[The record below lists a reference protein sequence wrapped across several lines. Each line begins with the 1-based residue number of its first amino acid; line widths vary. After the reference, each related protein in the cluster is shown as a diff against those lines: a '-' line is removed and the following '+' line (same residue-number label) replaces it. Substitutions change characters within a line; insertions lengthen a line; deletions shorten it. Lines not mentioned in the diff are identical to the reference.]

1 MKINNTPSRG
11 FPMTLQHYDCA
22 PRNDRGIINTNHQH
36 LYRMISP
43 LLFEPIT
50 CALVACALEHTIV
63 RHRPLDL
70 PRMRVWIRRHA
81 ECIMD
86 ATLEEFAQPML
97 EAVPCIHLKIIMLSS
112 FFLIFFCVLRHQIM
126 QYVPT
131 SHHRQTADQRP
142 KL

>member
-1 MKINNTPSRG
+1 
-11 FPMTLQHYDCA
+11 MTQQYRDCA
-22 PRNDRGIINTNHQH
+22 PWNDRGIIKTNHQQIYH
-36 LYRMISP
+36 MISP

-50 CALVACALEHTIV
+50 GALVACAFEHAIV

-81 ECIMD
+81 ESIMD
-86 ATLEEFAQPML
+86 STMEELAEPML
-97 EAVPCIHLKIIMLSS
+97 EAVPCIDLKMIMLSS

-126 QYVPT
+126 QYVPMP
-131 SHHRQTADQRP
+131 HQTADQRP